1 VTVTGT
7 TTFAITATPAA
18 SNGSPTVSITIN

>member
-1 VTVTGT
+1 VTGT
-7 TTFAITATPAA
+7 TTFVITTTPAA